1 MKRSTF
7 LGLIVAGLL
16 IGASQPFQVFANYGY
31 NRITSG
37 SYILRGMVTSGGAS
51 LTSASYTLFGAISS
65 ERPAS
70 QLTSASFKLD
80 LEWPS
85 LILIPQTATASP
97 TLSLAINSVLA
108 AITTTESLMMS
119 LVVTALQALTI
130 GTMALTMSL
139 STSITAP
146 FTNTAS
152 LTMSLVPSII
162 QDITVVLSSLAESLV
177 SSITQDITIGLSK
190 TMSLAVALVS
200 ETQFLVLCTIGVG
213 DCAAAFSIQMNLTP
227 SITQDIEANLQV
239 ISLTLLAT
247 LTEASKGFNALVSL
261 TESLSVTITQDIEAN
276 LSSLSESLSLSI
288 SAGGHALEAAF
299 SLVMALGPTITQDIE
314 ANLSSLSESLSLSIS
329 AGGHALEAAFSL
341 VMALGPSITQ
351 DIENSQPL
359 IMSLVTSINQNLEV
373 ILTPVISLTASLTEQ
388 INRAFQ
394 EAFTITMSIVP
405 SITQNIEAN
414 LSNLSEN
421 LITSIS
427 TGGHAL
433 EAAFA
438 LTMSLGLTMQ
448 TFMAH
453 AYEAVFLIS
462 TFLNA
467 SITQNIEIAT
477 QFISESLLASLTSLQ
492 AHGFEE
498 IITASE
504 SLVLTIEGAFIAG
517 IRGAGGATIIVIT
530 TTVQAVG
537 NFNPNAGLDFIV
549 GNALQ
554 LWAWIQAQIEAF
566 CAILD
571 PYLAKLGIPQ
581 IIQLPNLPPIDI
593 CWLLLLLIIVAI
605 IAWLYSK
612 LKTEEE
618 EPKKL
623 K

>member
-1 MKRSTF
+1 MGRISNICWAWIPFLAYLYTFLYLKILPRYCLKRSTF

-261 TESLSVTITQDIEAN
+261 TESLSV
-276 LSSLSESLSLSI
+276 
-288 SAGGHALEAAF
+288 
-299 SLVMALGPTITQDIE
+299 TITQDIE